1 MAVSIVVQSGD
12 TLSEIAA
19 ALGVSVDDIARAN
32 GISDP
37 NVIFAGQRLS
47 VPVGAPGAGTIAVW
61 TVQPGDTL
69 WEIGQRF
76 GLSADQ
82 IARHN
87 SIDDPNLI
95 FAGQQ
100 LRIPNPSII
109 GP

>member
-1 MAVSIVVQSGD
+1 MAVSIVVQPGD
-12 TLSEIAA
+12 TLSDLAA
-19 ALGVSVDDIARAN
+19 AFGVSVRAIARYN
-32 GISDP
+32 GIHDP
-37 NVIFAGQRLS
+37 NRIFAGQRLD
-47 VPVGAPGAGTIAVW
+47 VPVDAPGLGTIAVW

-87 SIDDPNLI
+87 SIRNPNRI
-95 FAGQQ
+95 FAGQR
-100 LRIPNPSII
+100 LRIPNPNII